1 MSRRFLS
8 HDSEPPSRTDQDT
21 SGYPKSIPGTFGD
34 QMIIVNHCGISDVSH
49 FSHPKPG
56 FVTPHLNATEGVS
69 QCLGR
74 SHAPR
79 RLTRIFV
86 DGTGW
91 GGWKIHQ
98 SYPMI
103 FIDDDSDDSGGAGAR
118 KRISLTHRNLKSEVK
133 PVKQHQE
140 LFLLQQPSSIRQDM
154 RLDDEES
161 IGNRSII

>member
-1 MSRRFLS
+1 VVSPL
-8 HDSEPPSRTDQDT
+8 
-21 SGYPKSIPGTFGD
+21 
-34 QMIIVNHCGISDVSH
+34 DVSH

-91 GGWKIHQ
+91 GVGRYTNHIQ
-98 SYPMI
+98 
-103 FIDDDSDDSGGAGAR
+103 
-118 KRISLTHRNLKSEVK
+118 
-133 PVKQHQE
+133 
-140 LFLLQQPSSIRQDM
+140 
-154 RLDDEES
+154 
-161 IGNRSII
+161 